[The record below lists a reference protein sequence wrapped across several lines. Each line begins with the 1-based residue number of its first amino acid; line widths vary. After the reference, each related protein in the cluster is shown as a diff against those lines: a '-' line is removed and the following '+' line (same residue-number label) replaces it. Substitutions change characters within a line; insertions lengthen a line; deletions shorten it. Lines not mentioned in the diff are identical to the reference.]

1 MSSIGVGAGGAAA
14 AEEEPEPEDAAA
26 VAAAA
31 VEEAAAEEAATAR
44 RRREGAAIY
53 LFVSILFRSMSSE
66 QTRARP
72 GSLRERAKE
81 KEKEKEKKRGG
92 GVKRPRGVEVEGKA
106 RVVFLCSSSKKNQWR
121 FRHS

>member
-31 VEEAAAEEAATAR
+31 EEAAAEEAATAR

-81 KEKEKEKKRGG
+81 KEKEKEKEKRGG
-92 GVKRPRGVEVEGKA
+92 GVKRPRGVEGKA

>member
-72 GSLRERAKE
+72 GSLRERAT
-81 KEKEKEKKRGG
+81 EKEKEKKRGG
-92 GVKRPRGVEVEGKA
+92 GVKRPRGVEGKA

>member
-92 GVKRPRGVEVEGKA
+92 GVKRPRGVEGKA

>member
-53 LFVSILFRSMSSE
+53 LFASILFRSMSSE

-81 KEKEKEKKRGG
+81 KEKEKKRGG
-92 GVKRPRGVEVEGKA
+92 GVKRPRGVEGKA